1 MLLRHLYRSTS
12 SYSPCLLLRR
22 AETSTLH
29 NSARPT
35 HCHYTSQAS
44 RTCLLFTFGNNRSA
58 PLTISILVTVSLL
71 LGGSLILRNK
81 TSAEIPLDAGRL
93 NTLQDY
99 TETLDIQLGMSAS
112 VPPGRP
118 GNLTPDQE
126 AKLQELWAATLRVFG
141 VTPPTNKPNGVDSLG
156 EAEQKSKVSAS
167 GTEKKKKRVSMFG
180 KKNRHDGTE
189 NTATEGSIDSDD
201 KYGQTKEFHSILANQ
216 SPEDLRKAF
225 WSMVKHDHPDGLLLR
240 FLRARKWDVHNAL
253 IMMVAT
259 MSWRLQEMHV
269 DDDIMIKGEG
279 GAVSDESSS
288 NAAVK
293 KEASDFLAQMRLGK
307 SFLHGTDKEGRPMT
321 FIRAKLHKQGEQS
334 QASLERYTVLV
345 IETARLMLS
354 PPVDTAV
361 CTCISLVSPS

>member
-12 SYSPCLLLRR
+12 SYSPCSFLRI
-22 AETSTLH
+22 AQTSKLH

-35 HCHYTSQAS
+35 HYHYTPQAS
-44 RTCLLFTFGNNRSA
+44 RTCLRFTFGNNRST
-58 PLTISILVTVSLL
+58 PLTISILVTVGLL
-71 LGGSLILRNK
+71 LGGSLILQNR
-81 TSAEIPLDAGRL
+81 TSEEIPLDAGRL
-93 NTLQDY
+93 ETSKDC
-99 TETLDIQLGMSAS
+99 TETLDIELEMSAS

-118 GNLTPDQE
+118 GNLTTDQE

-141 VTPPTNKPNGVDSLG
+141 VTPPTNKPNGVDSSG
-156 EAEQKSKVSAS
+156 EADKLSVN
-167 GTEKKKKRVSMFG
+167 GLEKKKKRVSMFG
-180 KKNRHDGTE
+180 KKSRRDGTE
-189 NTATEGSIDSDD
+189 NTVTEGSIDSDD
-201 KYGQTKEFHSILANQ
+201 KYGQTKEFHSMLANQ
-216 SPEDLRKAF
+216 APEDLRKTF

-253 IMMVAT
+253 VMMVAT
-259 MSWRLQEMHV
+259 MSWRWQEMHV

-279 GAVSDESSS
+279 GAVSDGSSS

-293 KEASDFLAQMRLGK
+293 KEANDFLAQLRLGK

-361 CTCISLVSPS
+361 RTYISLVSPS

>member
-12 SYSPCLLLRR
+12 SYLPCSLLRR
-22 AETSTLH
+22 VETSTLH

-35 HCHYTSQAS
+35 QYHHTPQAS
-44 RTCLLFTFGNNRSA
+44 RTCPPFTFGTNRSA
-58 PLTISILVTVSLL
+58 PLRISILVTVGLL
-71 LGGSLILRNK
+71 LGGSLVLRNK
-81 TSAEIPLDAGRL
+81 TSAEIPLDAGRPNSL
-93 NTLQDY
+93 KDY
-99 TETLDIQLGMSAS
+99 TEILDIESEMSAN

-141 VTPPTNKPNGVDSLG
+141 VTPPTNRPNGVDSSE
-156 EAEQKSKVSAS
+156 EAEQKSKLSVI
-167 GTEKKKKRVSMFG
+167 GLEKKKKRVNMFG
-180 KKNRHDGTE
+180 KKNRGDGTE
-189 NTATEGSIDSDD
+189 NMATEGSIDSDD

-253 IMMVAT
+253 VMMIAT
-259 MSWRLQEMHV
+259 MSWRWQEMHV
-269 DDDIMIKGEG
+269 DDNIMTRGEG
-279 GAVSDESSS
+279 GAVADGSSS

-293 KEASDFLAQMRLGK
+293 KEANDLLAQMRLGK

-321 FIRAKLHKQGEQS
+321 FIRARLHKQGEQS

-361 CTCISLVSPS
+361 RTCISLVSPS

>member
-1 MLLRHLYRSTS
+1 MLLRHLYRSNS
-12 SYSPCLLLRR
+12 SYSPCSLLRR
-22 AETSTLH
+22 AENSTLH

-35 HCHYTSQAS
+35 PYHYRPQAS
-44 RTCLLFTFGNNRSA
+44 RTCLRLTIGNNRSA
-58 PLTISILVTVSLL
+58 PLAISILVTVGLL

-81 TSAEIPLDAGRL
+81 TSAEIPPDAGRL
-93 NTLQDY
+93 RTLKDY
-99 TETLDIQLGMSAS
+99 TEILDIELEMSAN

-141 VTPPTNKPNGVDSLG
+141 VTPPTSKPNGVDSLG
-156 EAEQKSKVSAS
+156 EAEQKSKLSVN
-167 GTEKKKKRVSMFG
+167 GLEKKKKRAGMFG
-180 KKNRHDGTE
+180 KKNRSDGTE

-201 KYGQTKEFHSILANQ
+201 KYGQTKEFHSVLANQ

-240 FLRARKWDVHNAL
+240 FLRARKWDVQNAL
-253 IMMVAT
+253 VMMVAT
-259 MSWRLQEMHV
+259 MSWRWQEMHV
-269 DDDIMIKGEG
+269 DDDIMTRGEG
-279 GAVSDESSS
+279 GAVSDGSSS

-293 KEASDFLAQMRLGK
+293 KEANDFLAQMRLGK

-321 FIRAKLHKQGEQS
+321 FIRARLHKQGEQS

-361 CTCISLVSPS
+361 RTCITLVSPS